1 MQKRYI
7 VGIVALAV
15 AITVGVA
22 FVIYKNWG
30 AIQGLY
36 TKSKA
41 AVKNKFAKIVP
52 RPVKKVTPVEILA
65 QVKEDPVLVED
76 IVKLHQTEIAA
87 NKNVMD
93 TVQKTERVVKQE
105 ATIKKS
111 QGTPLASTITW
122 ATKYRK
128 IADEKEAS
136 KKYNEILKKIET
148 EKAKG
153 AVILSAIRA
162 EQQKT
167 DKLKLMDSLD
177 MELDYGSN
185 VATQT
190 PIRISKRGAE
200 LFLKHNITSV

>member
-1 MQKRYI
+1 MQTKYI
-7 VGIVALAV
+7 VGLVALAV

-36 TKSKA
+36 TKSKD
-41 AVKNKFAKIVP
+41 AVKNKFKRVVA
-52 RPVKKVTPVEILA
+52 RPVKKVTPAEIFA
-65 QVKEDPVLVED
+65 KVKEDPVLVKD
-76 IVKLHQTEIAA
+76 VVKLHQAEIAA
-87 NKNVMD
+87 NKNIMD
-93 TVQKTERVVKQE
+93 TVQKTEQVVKQE

-136 KKYNEILKKIET
+136 KRYNEILKKIET

-153 AVILSAIRA
+153 AVLLSAVRA

-167 DKLKLMDSLD
+167 QKLKLMDSLD

-185 VATQT
+185 VAVQT

-200 LFLKHNITSV
+200 LFVKHNVIQ